1 MDRRSMEALRLDRR
15 LIGRRGW
22 ISGDELEKA
31 LSQLPDVA
39 DKIAPPEDEPGE
51 AGSESAEGAAEA
63 SGD

>member
-22 ISGDELEKA
+22 ISGEELDKA
-31 LSQLPDVA
+31 LSKLPDVA

-51 AGSESAEGAAEA
+51 SGSGSGEEAAEA